1 MTEDSIALPGRSDQ
15 PIEPRLEHVSRIGN
29 AALLGR
35 AIRRRCPNCGV
46 GKVYAGFTQLET
58 CDNCRYRFSREYGYF
73 LGALIVAYA
82 VIGATALTAMLI
94 LASIGAPTLVAL
106 GIPLATSLLVLPFFI
121 PLSHTLWMAIDVRFD
136 PPKPEDFEPL
146 GPNRP

>member
-1 MTEDSIALPGRSDQ
+1 MN
-15 PIEPRLEHVSRIGN
+15 RIGS

-35 AIRRRCPNCGV
+35 ALRRRCPNCGV
-46 GKVYAGFTQLET
+46 GKVYSGFTQLEV

-82 VIGATALTAMLI
+82 VVAGTAFTAMLI
-94 LASIGAPTLVAL
+94 LASIGAPTLIAL
-106 GIPLATSLLVLPFFI
+106 GIPLATGLLVLPLFI

-136 PPKPEDFEPL
+136 PPKPADFEPAKPDRL
-146 GPNRP
+146 